1 MAKTVI
7 VDSGVIVAA
16 LLQRDLHHAWAKAN
30 LQRMTGACLTC
41 EAVLSECF
49 YLLEKVFDGG
59 KRLSVLLERGILRV
73 DFALPDHLPHV
84 LQLIHRYHDTPM
96 SLADACLVRMSE
108 LHGDALVWTTDHDFE
123 VYRRNGRRKI
133 PLLAPWW

>member
-30 LQRMTGACLTC
+30 LERMTGSCFTC

-49 YLLEKVFDGG
+49 YLLEKVFDGRE
-59 KRLSVLLERGILRV
+59 RLSALLDRGILRV
-73 DFALPDHLPHV
+73 DFALPNHLLHV
-84 LQLIHRYHDTPM
+84 LQLIRRYHDTPM

-123 VYRRNGRRKI
+123 VYRRNGRQKI